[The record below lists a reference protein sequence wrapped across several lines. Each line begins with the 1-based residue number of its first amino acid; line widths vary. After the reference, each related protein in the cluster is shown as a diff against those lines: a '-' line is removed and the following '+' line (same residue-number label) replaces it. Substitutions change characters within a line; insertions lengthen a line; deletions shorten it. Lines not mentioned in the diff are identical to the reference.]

1 MVLQIFRNSL
11 LIKAVFWTKINTL
24 PVSCSRR
31 KVGHPSIRSKL
42 PENHLGKGKYCT
54 PNHIKVINRNM
65 ASLEEEVKKCRAAV
79 KEQVS

>member
-31 KVGHPSIRSKL
+31 KVGYPSKSKL
-42 PENHLGKGKYCT
+42 LENHLGKGKYCT

-65 ASLEEEVKKCRAAV
+65 VSLEEEVKKCRAAV